1 MSWDQLSPLGL
12 DLLLAGGI
20 LLLLLADMIFPRL
33 GRGNAKLTAA
43 ILAAVLAASFAVD
56 TSGSTIGGAYVG
68 GTWPLLFK
76 RIFLIA
82 GIIATLGSSAHVER
96 CYPMRQGEY
105 YLLLLFSLLGMTLL
119 AGTQDLI
126 LLLVCFELM
135 SLPLAVLAAFD
146 KNDRDSGEQRTPE
159 GALKFYLVG
168 ITSTAITLLG
178 ISLLFG
184 MAQTTNIAQLG
195 AADPTP
201 LSTLGMLLV
210 LSGLGF
216 KIGVVPFHMWVPDT
230 YQGSGTPFVSLL
242 SVAPKLA
249 GFAVFSLLFLQ
260 GLGGWSHDWVPA
272 IAALSLVTIL
282 VGNLLALP
290 QTNVKR
296 LLAFSGVA
304 QIGYMLM
311 AFASANAE
319 GLGVLLFY
327 AAGYTVTNMGAFL
340 IVQAVAAAGGDDSI
354 DSFDGLAQRAPGLAL
369 SMLLFLLSLA
379 GIPFVVG
386 FWGKLYVFIAAWN
399 AGLGWLVVV
408 GAVLAV
414 VALFYYLQVARAM
427 YIHPA
432 REQRRVAVS
441 RSLQLA
447 IIICIAFVVG
457 MGVWPNPFVEATS
470 EAARHF
476 FAIIDASASSSH

>member
-1 MSWDQLSPLGL
+1 MSWDQLSLLSL
-12 DLLLAGGI
+12 DLLLGGGI
-20 LLLLLADMIFPRL
+20 VLLLLVDMIFPRL
-33 GRGNAKLTAA
+33 GRGSARLTAG
-43 ILAAVLAASFAVD
+43 ILAAVLAASFALD
-56 TSGSTIGGAYVG
+56 TSGIAIGGAYVG
-68 GTWPLLFK
+68 GVWPLLFK

-96 CYPMRQGEY
+96 CYPRRQGEY
-105 YLLLLFSLLGMTLL
+105 YLLLLFSLLGMMLL
-119 AGTQDLI
+119 AGAQDLI

-146 KNDRDSGEQRTPE
+146 KNDIDSGQQRTPE

-168 ITSTAITLLG
+168 VTSTAITLLG

-184 MAQTTNIAQLG
+184 MAQTTKIAELG
-195 AADPTP
+195 VADPTP
-201 LSTLGMLLV
+201 LSTLGMMLV
-210 LSGLGF
+210 LAGLGF

-260 GLGGWSHDWVPA
+260 GLGAWSHDWVPV

-290 QTNVKR
+290 QKNVKR

-311 AFASANAE
+311 AFAGASAE
-319 GLGVLLFY
+319 GLGMLLFY
-327 AAGYTVTNMGAFL
+327 AAGYTATNMGAFL
-340 IVQAVAAAGGDDSI
+340 VVQALAASGGDDSI
-354 DSFDGLAQRAPGLAL
+354 DSFDGLSQRSPGLAL

-386 FWGKLYVFIAAWN
+386 FWGKLYVFIAAWH
-399 AGLGWLVVV
+399 AGFGWLVVV

-427 YIHPA
+427 YINPA
-432 REQRRVAVS
+432 REQEPIALS
-441 RSLQLA
+441 RSLKLA
-447 IIICIAFVVG
+447 IAICIAFVVG
-457 MGVWPNPFVEATS
+457 MGAWPNPFVEATG

-476 FAIIDASASSSH
+476 FAIIDASSSYIN

>member
-1 MSWDQLSPLGL
+1 MSWDQLSPLSL
-12 DLLLAGGI
+12 DILLAWGI
-20 LLLLLADMIFPRL
+20 LLLLVVDLIHPRL
-33 GRGNAKLTAA
+33 GRGIANLTAVF
-43 ILAAVLAASFAVD
+43 LASVLAASFVLD
-56 TSGSTIGGAYVG
+56 TSGSAIGGAYVG
-68 GTWPLLFK
+68 GAWPLLFK

-96 CYPMRQGEY
+96 CYPHRQGEY

-119 AGTQDLI
+119 AGAQDLI

-146 KNDRDSGEQRTPE
+146 KNDSDRGEQRTPE

-168 ITSTAITLLG
+168 VTSTAITLLG

-184 MAQTTNIAQLG
+184 MAQTTNIAELG
-195 AADPTP
+195 AAASTP

-260 GLGGWSHDWVPA
+260 GLGGWSHDWVPL

-290 QTNVKR
+290 QRNVKR

-311 AFASANAE
+311 AFASNSAE

-327 AAGYTVTNMGAFL
+327 AAGYTATNMGAFL
-340 IVQAVAAAGGDDSI
+340 VVQAVAAAGGDDSI
-354 DSFDGLAQRAPGLAL
+354 DSFDGLSQRAPGLAL
-369 SMLLFLLSLA
+369 SMLLA

-386 FWGKLYVFIAAWN
+386 FWGKLYVFIAAWQ

-414 VALFYYLQVARAM
+414 VALYYYLQVARAM
-427 YIHPA
+427 YINPV
-432 REQRRVAVS
+432 REQRHIAIS
-441 RSLQLA
+441 GSLKLA
-447 IIICIAFVVG
+447 IIICITFVVG
-457 MGVWPNPFVEATS
+457 MGVWPNPFVEAAS

-476 FAIIDASASSSH
+476 FAIIQASSITIN

>member
-1 MSWDQLSPLGL
+1 MNWNELAPLSL
-12 DLLLAGGI
+12 DLLLVWGI
-20 LLLLLADMIFPRL
+20 LLLLVVDLIHPRL
-33 GRGNAKLTAA
+33 GRDNANLTAVF
-43 ILAAVLAASFAVD
+43 LAAVFAASFALD
-56 TSGSTIGGAYVG
+56 TSGSAIGGAYVG
-68 GTWPLLFK
+68 GAWPLLFK
-76 RIFLIA
+76 RVFLVA

-96 CYPMRQGEY
+96 CYPKRQGEY
-105 YLLLLFSLLGMTLL
+105 YLLLLFSLLGMMLL
-119 AGTQDLI
+119 AGAQDLI

-135 SLPLAVLAAFD
+135 SLPLAILAAYD
-146 KNDRDSGEQRTPE
+146 KNDSDGGRQRTPE

-168 ITSTAITLLG
+168 ITSTAITLMG

-184 MAQTTNIAQLG
+184 MAQTTNIAALG

-260 GLGGWSHDWVPA
+260 GLGGWSHDWVPL

-340 IVQAVAAAGGDDSI
+340 VVQALAAAGGDDSI
-354 DSFDGLAQRAPGLAL
+354 DSFDGLAQRSPGLAL

-386 FWGKLYVFIAAWN
+386 FWGKLYVFIAAWH

-427 YIHPA
+427 YINSP
-432 REQRRVAVS
+432 REQSPVALS
-441 RSLQLA
+441 GALKLA
-447 IIICIAFVVG
+447 IAICTAFVVG
-457 MGVWPNPFVEATS
+457 MGVYPNPFVEATG

-476 FAIIDASASSSH
+476 FVIIDATSIAIN

>member
-12 DLLLAGGI
+12 DLLLACGI
-20 LLLLLADMIFPRL
+20 LLLLVVDLVLPRL
-33 GRGNAKLTAA
+33 GRGNANLTVM
-43 ILAAVLAASFAVD
+43 ILAGVLAASFVLD
-56 TSGSTIGGAYVG
+56 TGGIAIGGAYVG
-68 GTWPLLFK
+68 GAWPLLFK

-96 CYPMRQGEY
+96 CYPKRQGEY

-119 AGTQDLI
+119 AGAQDLI

-146 KNDRDSGEQRTPE
+146 KNDSDRGEQRTPE

-168 ITSTAITLLG
+168 VTSTAITLFG

-184 MAQTTNIAQLG
+184 MAQTTNIAELG

-260 GLGGWSHDWVPA
+260 GLGGWSRDWVPV
-272 IAALSLVTIL
+272 IVALSLVTIL

-311 AFASANAE
+311 AFASASTE

-340 IVQAVAAAGGDDSI
+340 IVQALAAAGGDDSI
-354 DSFDGLAQRAPGLAL
+354 DSFDGLAQRSPGLAL

-386 FWGKLYVFIAAWN
+386 FWGKLYVFIAAWH
-399 AGLGWLVVV
+399 AGLGWLVVI

-427 YIHPA
+427 YINPA
-432 REQRRVAVS
+432 REQRPVALS
-441 RSLQLA
+441 RSLKLA
-447 IIICIAFVVG
+447 IVICITFVVG
-457 MGVWPNPFVEATS
+457 MGVFPNPFVEATS

-476 FAIIDASASSSH
+476 FAIIEASSITIN

>member
-12 DLLLAGGI
+12 DLLLACGI
-20 LLLLLADMIFPRL
+20 LLLLATDMIFPRL
-33 GRGNAKLTAA
+33 GRGNAKLAAA
-43 ILAAVLAASFAVD
+43 ILAAVLAASFTLD
-56 TSGSTIGGAYVG
+56 TSGSAIGGAYVG
-68 GTWPLLFK
+68 GAWPLLFK
-76 RIFLIA
+76 RIFLVA
-82 GIIATLGSSAHVER
+82 GIIATLGSSAHVDR
-96 CYPMRQGEY
+96 CYPKRQGEY

-146 KNDRDSGEQRTPE
+146 KNDSDSGQQRTPE

-184 MAQTTNIAQLG
+184 MAQTTNIAELG

-249 GFAVFSLLFLQ
+249 GFAVFSLIFLQ
-260 GLGGWSHDWVPA
+260 GLGTWSRDWIPV

-290 QTNVKR
+290 QTDVKR

-340 IVQAVAAAGGDDSI
+340 IVQALAAAGGDDSI

-386 FWGKLYVFIAAWN
+386 FWGKLYVFIAAWH

-414 VALFYYLQVARAM
+414 VALFYYLQIARAM
-427 YIHPA
+427 YINPA
-432 REQRRVAVS
+432 RELRAI
-441 RSLQLA
+441 SLSPSLKLA
-447 IIICIAFVVG
+447 IVICTAFVVG
-457 MGVWPNPFVEATS
+457 MGAWPNPFVEATG

-476 FAIIDASASSSH
+476 FAIIDAGSSSIN

>member
-1 MSWDQLSPLGL
+1 
-12 DLLLAGGI
+12 
-20 LLLLLADMIFPRL
+20 
-33 GRGNAKLTAA
+33 
-43 ILAAVLAASFAVD
+43 
-56 TSGSTIGGAYVG
+56 
-68 GTWPLLFK
+68 
-76 RIFLIA
+76 
-82 GIIATLGSSAHVER
+82 
-96 CYPMRQGEY
+96 
-105 YLLLLFSLLGMTLL
+105 
-119 AGTQDLI
+119 
-126 LLLVCFELM
+126 M

-146 KNDRDSGEQRTPE
+146 KNDSDSGEQRTPE

-168 ITSTAITLLG
+168 VTSTAITLFG

-184 MAQTTNIAQLG
+184 MAQTTNIAELG

-260 GLGGWSHDWVPA
+260 GLGGWSRDWVPV
-272 IAALSLVTIL
+272 IVALSLVTIL

-311 AFASANAE
+311 AFASASTE

-340 IVQAVAAAGGDDSI
+340 IVQALAAAGGDDSI
-354 DSFDGLAQRAPGLAL
+354 DSFDGLAQRSPGLAL

-386 FWGKLYVFIAAWN
+386 FWGKLYVFIAAWH
-399 AGLGWLVVV
+399 AGLGWLVVI

-427 YIHPA
+427 YINPA
-432 REQRRVAVS
+432 REQRPVALS
-441 RSLQLA
+441 RSLKLA
-447 IIICIAFVVG
+447 IVICITFVVG
-457 MGVWPNPFVEATS
+457 MGVFPNPFVEATS

-476 FAIIDASASSSH
+476 FAIIEASSITIN

>member
-1 MSWDQLSPLGL
+1 
-12 DLLLAGGI
+12 
-20 LLLLLADMIFPRL
+20 MIFPRL
-33 GRGNAKLTAA
+33 GRANASLTVL
-43 ILAAVLAASFAVD
+43 ILAAVLGASFAID
-56 TSGSTIGGAYVG
+56 TSGSAIGGAYVG
-68 GTWPLLFK
+68 GAWPLLFK
-76 RIFLIA
+76 RIFLSA
-82 GIIATLGSSAHVER
+82 GIIATLGSSAHVDR
-96 CYPMRQGEY
+96 CYPKRQGEY

-135 SLPLAVLAAFD
+135 SLPLAILAAFD
-146 KNDRDSGEQRTPE
+146 KNDRDDGQLRTPE

-168 ITSTAITLLG
+168 VTSTAITLLG

-201 LSTLGMLLV
+201 LSTLGMLMV
-210 LSGLGF
+210 LAGLGF

-260 GLGGWSHDWVPA
+260 GLSDWSHEWIPV

-290 QTNVKR
+290 QRNVKR

-311 AFASANAE
+311 AFASASTE

-340 IVQAVAAAGGDDSI
+340 IVQALAAAGGDDSI
-354 DSFDGLAQRAPGLAL
+354 DSFDGLSQRSPGLAL

-386 FWGKLYVFIAAWN
+386 FWGKLYVFIAAWH

-414 VALFYYLQVARAM
+414 VALFYYLQIARAM
-427 YIHPA
+427 YIQPA
-432 REQRRVAVS
+432 RERRPIALS
-441 RSLQLA
+441 RSLKLA
-447 IIICIAFVVG
+447 IAICTAFVVG
-457 MGVWPNPFVEATS
+457 MGAWPNPFVVATS

-476 FAIIDASASSSH
+476 FAIIDASSGYIH

>member
-1 MSWDQLSPLGL
+1 MSWDQLSPLSL
-12 DLLLAGGI
+12 DLLLACGI
-20 LLLLLADMIFPRL
+20 LLLLVVDMILPRL
-33 GRGNAKLTAA
+33 GRGNADLTVA
-43 ILAAVLAASFAVD
+43 ILASVLAASFVVD
-56 TSGSTIGGAYVG
+56 TGGSAIGGAYVG
-68 GTWPLLFK
+68 GAWPLLFK
-76 RIFLIA
+76 RIFLVA
-82 GIIATLGSSAHVER
+82 GTIATLGSSAHVER
-96 CYPMRQGEY
+96 CYPKRQGEY

-119 AGTQDLI
+119 AGAQDLI

-135 SLPLAVLAAFD
+135 SLPLAILAAYD
-146 KNDRDSGEQRTPE
+146 KNDSVSGQQRTPE
-159 GALKFYLVG
+159 GALKLYLVG
-168 ITSTAITLLG
+168 IVSTAITLLG

-184 MAQTTNIAQLG
+184 MAQTTSIAELG
-195 AADPTP
+195 AIDATP

-216 KIGVVPFHMWVPDT
+216 KIGVVPFHMWIPDT

-249 GFAVFSLLFLQ
+249 GFAVLSLLFMQ
-260 GLGGWSHDWVPA
+260 GLGAWRGDWVPVVT
-272 IAALSLVTIL
+272 ALSLVTIL
-282 VGNLLALP
+282 AGNLLALP

-304 QIGYMLM
+304 QIGYLLM
-311 AFASANAE
+311 AFASASVE

-354 DSFDGLAQRAPGLAL
+354 DSFDGLAQRSPGLAL

-386 FWGKLYVFIAAWN
+386 FWGKLYVFIAAWH

-414 VALFYYLQVARAM
+414 VALFYYLQIARAM
-427 YIHPA
+427 YINPA
-432 REQRRVAVS
+432 REPRPVALPH
-441 RSLQLA
+441 SLKLA
-447 IIICIAFVVG
+447 IAICTLFVVG
-457 MGVWPNPFVEATS
+457 MGAWPNPLVEATS

-476 FAIIDASASSSH
+476 FAIIQASSIYIN

>member
-1 MSWDQLSPLGL
+1 MSWGDLSPLGL
-12 DLLLAGGI
+12 DLLLACGI
-20 LLLLLADMIFPRL
+20 LLVLFVDLAFPRL
-33 GRGNAKLTAA
+33 GRGHAA
-43 ILAAVLAASFAVD
+43 LNVVVLAVVLAASFALD
-56 TSGSTIGGAYVG
+56 TSGSAIGGAYVG
-68 GTWPLLFK
+68 GAWPLLFK

-82 GIIATLGSSAHVER
+82 GIIAVLGSSEHVER
-96 CYPMRQGEY
+96 RYPRRQGEY

-119 AGTQDLI
+119 PGTQDLI

-135 SLPLAVLAAFD
+135 SLPLAILAAYD
-146 KNDRDSGEQRTPE
+146 KNDADAGGQRTPE

-168 ITSTAITLLG
+168 ITSTALTLLG

-184 MAQTTNIAQLG
+184 MAQTTNIAELG

-201 LSTLGMLLV
+201 LSTLGMMLV
-210 LSGLGF
+210 IAGLGF

-242 SVAPKLA
+242 SVAPKVA
-249 GFAVFSLLFLQ
+249 GFAVLSLLFLQ
-260 GLGGWSHDWVPA
+260 GLGNWSGDWVPA
-272 IAALSLVTIL
+272 VVALSFVTIL

-290 QTNVKR
+290 QSNVKR

-311 AFASANAE
+311 AFAGANAE

-327 AAGYTVTNMGAFL
+327 AAGYTVTNMGGFL
-340 IVQAVAAAGGDDSI
+340 TVQAVAAAGGDDSLA
-354 DSFDGLAQRAPGLAL
+354 SFDGLARRAPGLAL
-369 SMLLFLLSLA
+369 AMLLFLLSLA

-386 FWGKLYVFIAAWN
+386 FWGKLYVFIAAWH
-399 AGLGWLVVV
+399 AGLGWLVVF

-414 VALFYYLQVARAM
+414 VALFYYLQIVRAM

-432 REQRRVAVS
+432 RDPSRVVPPG
-441 RSLQLA
+441 SLKLALA
-447 IIICIAFVVG
+447 ICMLFVVG
-457 MGVWPNPFVEATS
+457 MGAWPHPFVEATNG
-470 EAARHF
+470 AARDF
-476 FAIIDASASSSH
+476 FAVVEAGAIYPR